1 MKKNIYIIRHGQ
13 TEYNKK
19 LIVQGQKIDADLNE
33 TGRKQAE
40 DFYQKYKNVPF
51 DRIYTSELKR
61 THQSVAPF
69 LKKGIKHTIL
79 SDLNEMNWG
88 VFEGEPLVGEIY
100 RQVSEII
107 VRWKNGDYNV
117 KAGEGESPIEALQR
131 MKSAFNTIFNE
142 NDDENILVC
151 MHGRVLRIL
160 MCHFTGKQLRNM
172 DDFALHNLGLYR
184 IEYDTQTEKVDV
196 KLYCDTSHLL
206 TEK

>member
-88 VFEGEPLVGEIY
+88 VFEGKPLVGEIY